1 MDNFVLSFPQVARP
15 VVDSLS
21 PPREEETLL
30 YLGVGAGLALLVS
43 GVLLLSVLLLV
54 AGKGRGRDNE
64 PLINQSTSSGNLGSL
79 QYDGGLLKEWEL
91 CTKTP
96 LEYLPPFWFP

>member
-1 MDNFVLSFPQVARP
+1 M
-15 VVDSLS
+15 DSLS
-21 PPREEETLL
+21 PAREEETLF

-64 PLINQSTSSGNLGSL
+64 ALINQSTSSGNVSSVQLVWQDKS
-79 QYDGGLLKEWEL
+79 
-91 CTKTP
+91 
-96 LEYLPPFWFP
+96 

>member
-1 MDNFVLSFPQVARP
+1 MNFSTRLLLPQVARP

-21 PPREEETLL
+21 PAREEENLL

-54 AGKGRGRDNE
+54 AGKVRGRDNE
-64 PLINQSTSSGNLGSL
+64 PLINQSTSSGNVSSV
-79 QYDGGLLKEWEL
+79 QYYGVPDIV
-91 CTKTP
+91 
-96 LEYLPPFWFP
+96 F

>member
-1 MDNFVLSFPQVARP
+1 MTPLPQVARP

-21 PPREEETLL
+21 PPQEEKTLL

-64 PLINQSTSSGNLGSL
+64 PLINQSNSSGNVGSGM
-79 QYDGGLLKEWEL
+79 DRLLRAS
-91 CTKTP
+91 
-96 LEYLPPFWFP
+96 